1 MAPMNATLSTQDGY
15 VTEANIAWHARRA
28 CGGFGLIITDA
39 IIASKLAAPY
49 VWGRNLYIYNDSY
62 IAGLNRLVES
72 VHNFGAK
79 IFAQISIGFGRQGHA
94 IDHAQPYAPSAI
106 PYRIPTEMLTKTLQ
120 PFAGNR
126 LAERFLKGEI
136 PREMTIKE
144 IQSEQLHFAEACQR
158 ALQANSMGCR
168 DQVWPLVSQRHSYSK
183 SFFVH

>member
-1 MAPMNATLSTQDGY
+1 MARK
-15 VTEANIAWHARRA
+15 EAR
-28 CGGFGLIITDA
+28 GGFGLIITDA

-158 ALQANSMGCR
+158 ALQAGF
-168 DQVWPLVSQRHSYSK
+168 DGIEIHAPHG
-183 SFFVH
+183 